1 MTLSLLHSLGNV
13 SILKILSLIGNFILN
28 QLILKY
34 NVLLLTLAV
43 LFSPWVVGKE
53 STGDTL
59 KIIKE
64 RGHLICGVSQG
75 LPGFSNTDDQ
85 GQWQGLDVDFC
96 RGVAAAVFADK
107 NKVKFIPLSAKERFT
122 ALQSG
127 EIDILARNT
136 TWTFIRDATLG
147 LDFIGVFYY
156 DGQGFMVKKDLGV
169 KSVNELGGAI
179 ICTNAGTTTEL
190 NIADYF
196 QTHGLK
202 YQIVTFEKSD
212 ETVTAY
218 EAGRCDVFSTD
229 KSGLY
234 SYGLQLK
241 NKKDHVI
248 LPEIISKEPLG
259 PVVRQGDDQW
269 ANIVR
274 WTLFSLINAE
284 ELKLTQ
290 ANIKEKLNSQNPN
303 IQRFV
308 GSQGAFGQK
317 IGLSNDWAYQI
328 ILQVGNYNDIFDR
341 NLGTQTPLKVERG
354 MNRLWTEGGILYAP
368 PLR

>member
-1 MTLSLLHSLGNV
+1 MNKI
-13 SILKILSLIGNFILN
+13 ILKFNALLFCILSS
-28 QLILKY
+28 
-34 NVLLLTLAV
+34 VSAV
-43 LFSPWVVGKE
+43 AKE

-59 KIIKE
+59 KVVQD
-64 RGHLICGVSQG
+64 RGYLICGVSQG
-75 LPGFSNTDDQ
+75 LAGFSNTNDQ

-96 RGVAAAVFADK
+96 RAVAAGIFSDK

-147 LDFIGVFYY
+147 LDFIGAIYY
-156 DGQGFMVKKDLGV
+156 DGQGFMVKKELGV
-169 KSVNELGGAI
+169 QHVNELDGAI
-179 ICTNAGTTTEL
+179 ICTNSGTTTEL

-196 QTHGLK
+196 QANGLK

-212 ETVTAY
+212 ETVAAY

-234 SYGLQLK
+234 AYGLQLK
-241 NKKDHVI
+241 NKDDHMI

-274 WTLFSLINAE
+274 WTLFALINAE
-284 ELKLTQ
+284 ELRLTQ
-290 ANIKEKLNSQNPN
+290 TNIKNNQNSKNPN

-308 GSQGAFGQK
+308 GVQGNFGEK
-317 IGLSNDWAYQI
+317 VGLKNDWAYQMI
-328 ILQVGNYNDIFDR
+328 SQVGNYNDIFER
-341 NLGTQTPLKVERG
+341 NLGKQTPLKIERG
-354 MNRLWTEGGILYAP
+354 MNELWTKGGILYAP